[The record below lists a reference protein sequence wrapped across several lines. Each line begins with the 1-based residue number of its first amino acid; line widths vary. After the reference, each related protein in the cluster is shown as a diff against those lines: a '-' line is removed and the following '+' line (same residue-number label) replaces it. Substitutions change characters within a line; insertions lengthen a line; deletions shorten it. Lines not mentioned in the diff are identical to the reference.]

1 MKRSLFLC
9 TVVVFA
15 GLFSL
20 TAISAPV
27 PITGTSQSVSL
38 SDLVGTRTMLTVVLK
53 DGDAKDSNLKLA
65 EVRDDRLVFLSTTG
79 EIVPYLLD
87 SIASIEVQD
96 GVVQQRRAPDLE
108 SQVLRAEHQ
117 RIVDRAWSRIK
128 DIFQKSDDNQPL
140 KMEAAMLLAM
150 SGEENAHEY
159 LRQLA
164 GSNDLVLQ
172 LQAAGMLYLIG
183 DVVPENL
190 IRQGLESGK
199 RDARIMA
206 ASLSGLAG
214 YKDAVPTLRPLFMDR
229 SVQYSA
235 PAARALARLDDH
247 TILDRLQAMLFELQ
261 QEKGEAAI
269 FALTKLQDA
278 SVIEGLKFRL
288 LEADGSNRLRIARV
302 LFNLGD
308 PTGIDELQHIFKT
321 YPTLMPEVA
330 LMLAANGYWDA
341 IQFLQ
346 TRLARREDPTESN
359 LAFRARNAQAL
370 LASGDPS
377 AMAVFQELLRSD
389 KEAVT
394 SLVFSLMTEL
404 GQPRLIT
411 LLQPS
416 IENSNPAYAL
426 DACKAVISLALPSF
440 RTRLLEYRIEF
451 PEITH

>member
-128 DIFQKSDDNQPL
+128 DIFQQSDDNQPL

-346 TRLARREDPTESN
+346 TRLARRE
-359 LAFRARNAQAL
+359 
-370 LASGDPS
+370 
-377 AMAVFQELLRSD
+377 
-389 KEAVT
+389 
-394 SLVFSLMTEL
+394 
-404 GQPRLIT
+404 
-411 LLQPS
+411 
-416 IENSNPAYAL
+416 
-426 DACKAVISLALPSF
+426 
-440 RTRLLEYRIEF
+440 
-451 PEITH
+451 

>member
-1 MKRSLFLC
+1 
-9 TVVVFA
+9 
-15 GLFSL
+15 
-20 TAISAPV
+20 
-27 PITGTSQSVSL
+27 
-38 SDLVGTRTMLTVVLK
+38 
-53 DGDAKDSNLKLA
+53 
-65 EVRDDRLVFLSTTG
+65 
-79 EIVPYLLD
+79 
-87 SIASIEVQD
+87 
-96 GVVQQRRAPDLE
+96 
-108 SQVLRAEHQ
+108 
-117 RIVDRAWSRIK
+117 
-128 DIFQKSDDNQPL
+128 
-140 KMEAAMLLAM
+140 MEAAMLLAM